1 MISVICLQVHCCFT
15 STEAIRTI
23 GDGEPRTAT
32 STFTQLLN
40 SASALLPQCLLGHN
54 AHVINMFGCLPA
66 LSPQS
71 LLPHNTHLTSMS
83 GSFSATIPVASA
95 TQHSRDQHVCV
106 TSCRITTVPSVTQHS
121 RDQHIWVL
129 SCRITTLPF
138 AAQHSRDQQYL
149 GLFLPYYDNGIAP
162 VELLPIACFTKTP
175 AGFCAVL

>member
-1 MISVICLQVHCCFT
+1 LRIVICLQVHCCFT
-15 STEAIRTI
+15 STEAKRTI

-32 STFTQLLN
+32 STFTHLLN

-66 LSPQS
+66 LSAV
-71 LLPHNTHLTSMS
+71 
-83 GSFSATIPVASA
+83 SFA
-95 TQHSRDQHVCV
+95 TQHSRDQHVWV
-106 TSCRITTVPSVTQHS
+106 TSCRITTAPSVTQHL
-121 RDQHIWVL
+121 RDQHTWVL

-149 GLFLPYYDNGIAP
+149 GLFLPYYDNGIVP
-162 VELLPIACFTKTP
+162 VELLPIARFTKTP